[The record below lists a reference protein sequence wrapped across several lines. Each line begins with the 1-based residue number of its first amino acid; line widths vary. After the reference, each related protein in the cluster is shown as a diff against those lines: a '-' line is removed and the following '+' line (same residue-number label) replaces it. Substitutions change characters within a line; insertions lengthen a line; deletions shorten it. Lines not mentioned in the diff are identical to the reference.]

1 MSYLLFQ
8 NNAYLFVLLE
18 GDSPHQET
26 ESKECEVG
34 SIFKSQVLSSVIR
47 MRPIKDIREMSVV
60 WQLPSTEHYN
70 SPTDLISYVLGKNLF
85 FQYICIYYK
94 H

>member
-1 MSYLLFQ
+1 MYVHSVSDIEVCFFTTDTADGLLLVG
-8 NNAYLFVLLE
+8 NE
-18 GDSPHQET
+18 EDGET
-26 ESKECEVG
+26 KKGNVG

-70 SPTDLISYVLGKNLF
+70 SPTDLISYVLGENLF
-85 FQYICIYYK
+85 FQ
-94 H
+94 